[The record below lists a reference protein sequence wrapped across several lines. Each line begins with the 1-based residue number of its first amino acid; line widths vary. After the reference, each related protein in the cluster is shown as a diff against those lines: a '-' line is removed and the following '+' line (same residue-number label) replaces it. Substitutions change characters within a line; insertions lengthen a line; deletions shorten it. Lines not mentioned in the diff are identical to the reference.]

1 MRQEVQVY
9 VTIKLKGLNQRFE
22 ESDEGDRQMG
32 SLFIVVITIKYLQL
46 IDMGGLRTTA
56 IVIYSN
62 GSRCKLLT
70 ASVCKN
76 KRNKVYVT
84 IKAKGLLNRVS

>member
-32 SLFIVVITIKYLQL
+32 SLFNVVITIKYLQL
-46 IDMGGLRTTA
+46 IDMGGLRTT
-56 IVIYSN
+56 
-62 GSRCKLLT
+62 GHRE
-70 ASVCKN
+70 
-76 KRNKVYVT
+76 
-84 IKAKGLLNRVS
+84 

>member
-32 SLFIVVITIKYLQL
+32 FLFIVFITIKYLQQL
-46 IDMGGLRTTA
+46 IDMGGLRTT
-56 IVIYSN
+56 
-62 GSRCKLLT
+62 GHRE
-70 ASVCKN
+70 
-76 KRNKVYVT
+76 
-84 IKAKGLLNRVS
+84 

>member
-32 SLFIVVITIKYLQL
+32 FGVVHCCYYDKIPTTHGYGRPQITT
-46 IDMGGLRTTA
+46 GHRE
-56 IVIYSN
+56 
-62 GSRCKLLT
+62 
-70 ASVCKN
+70 
-76 KRNKVYVT
+76 
-84 IKAKGLLNRVS
+84 